1 MARKAFTLIELLVV
15 IAIIAI
21 LIALLVPAV
30 QKVRA
35 AAARTQCINNL
46 KQIGLGAHNY
56 HATFKVFP
64 PGRVSPSFASPLVQ
78 LLAYLDQ
85 ANKFTQFDFATD
97 INSSATN
104 AAARTQDVTVF
115 MCPSEI
121 STATFPQ
128 GAEIL
133 GRNNY
138 QASLGANAAYANT
151 DPQTGGVFFV
161 NSKVR
166 VTDITDGSS
175 NTAMFAEIKR
185 GNRLGAAS
193 LDPLNVTSVP
203 FANWD
208 AAAANDLTYMA
219 MCNTNTGAAFDYTG
233 LQYYR
238 ASVTWTAFYTHTMT
252 PNAPQRDCV
261 RSSGL
266 NKGHQATR
274 SYHSGG
280 VNVLLADGSARWVS
294 DSIALAVWKAVGT
307 RGGNEVVGDW

>member
-1 MARKAFTLIELLVV
+1 MAAKRSLGFTLIELLVV

-97 INSSATN
+97 INNSATN

-128 GAEIL
+128 GA
-133 GRNNY
+133 
-138 QASLGANAAYANT
+138 
-151 DPQTGGVFFV
+151 
-161 NSKVR
+161 
-166 VTDITDGSS
+166 
-175 NTAMFAEIKR
+175 
-185 GNRLGAAS
+185 
-193 LDPLNVTSVP
+193 
-203 FANWD
+203 
-208 AAAANDLTYMA
+208 
-219 MCNTNTGAAFDYTG
+219 
-233 LQYYR
+233 
-238 ASVTWTAFYTHTMT
+238 
-252 PNAPQRDCV
+252 
-261 RSSGL
+261 
-266 NKGHQATR
+266 
-274 SYHSGG
+274 
-280 VNVLLADGSARWVS
+280 
-294 DSIALAVWKAVGT
+294 
-307 RGGNEVVGDW
+307 